1 MPAAMILTPYETG
14 RLFGNDYAGKRAR
27 LCLANTTSGLPGIN
41 STTAQWDA
49 VELSGNGYARFE
61 WTIPAGSYNG
71 TTERWE
77 ANNQLA
83 TFGATAGGAGL
94 SWNAAYLV
102 IGTTSGGTTTY
113 NTGVSFI
120 LNESSAI
127 TLAAGSIRG
136 YYVQLFSDGFL
147 VTA

>member
-1 MPAAMILTPYETG
+1 MPAAMILTPFEAG
-14 RLFGNDYAGKRAR
+14 RLYTSDYAGKRAR
-27 LCLANTTSGLPGIN
+27 LCLANTASGLPGIN

-61 WTIPAGSYNG
+61 WTIPTGSYNA
-71 TTERWE
+71 TTERYE

-102 IGTTSGGTTTY
+102 IGTLSGSVTTY

-120 LNESSAI
+120 LNESPAI
-127 TLAAGSIRG
+127 TLAAGDIRG
-136 YYVQLFSDGFL
+136 YYVQIFSDGFL